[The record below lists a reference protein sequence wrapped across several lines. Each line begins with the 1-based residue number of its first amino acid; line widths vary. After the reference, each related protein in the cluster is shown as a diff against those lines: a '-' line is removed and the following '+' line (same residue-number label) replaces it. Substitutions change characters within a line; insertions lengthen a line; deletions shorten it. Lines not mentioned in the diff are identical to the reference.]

1 MIATKSFRN
10 QLKISRKLKNKN
22 MADITIILLQI
33 EAIQKSKEIYEKN
46 RNNNR
51 LGNNSNTMVIT
62 SIYGN

>member
-1 MIATKSFRN
+1 
-10 QLKISRKLKNKN
+10 